1 MWSVGCIFV
10 DIAVPCHLGRAAA
23 DAGEGEAS
31 AAAVPGKDLLP
42 AQRAA
47 VREGADRAV
56 RRGDPRGDASVD
68 EDLRGDR
75 HAAARRPGES
85 G

>member
-1 MWSVGCIFV
+1 MVGGL
-10 DIAVPCHLGRAAA
+10 HLRGAAA
-23 DAGEGEAS
+23 DAGAGETP
-31 AAAVPGKDLLP
+31 AAAFSRENVFP

-56 RRGDPRGDASVD
+56 RRGDPRGDAPAD
-68 EDLRGDR
+68 EDFRGDR
-75 HAAARRPGES
+75 HAAARRLGEL

>member
-10 DIAVPCHLGRAAA
+10 DIAVQCHLGRAAA

-56 RRGDPRGDASVD
+56 RRGDPRGDASVN